1 MFIVNNAFS
10 LCLGTVLL
18 YVMLTGFLS
27 SYLKIPVVANADMP
41 DFQLVEIME
50 LLYARAS
57 AQKMASKTKVRRSS
71 QHGLGAMKSKGIRMI
86 QSAYFCRFTSTITLH

>member
-27 SYLKIPVVANADMP
+27 SYLKIPVVANADRP
-41 DFQLVEIME
+41 DFQLLEIME
-50 LLYARAS
+50 LLYAHAS
-57 AQKMASKTKVRRSS
+57 AQKMAPKTKVRQSS
-71 QHGLGAMKSKGIRMI
+71 QHGLGASEKQG
-86 QSAYFCRFTSTITLH
+86 Y